1 MANLSAAFCEEYLKT
16 FKVRLVD
23 STDLQ
28 RQAQHLR
35 YQVYCVEHGFEPPN
49 ELGLE
54 YDHYDTRAP
63 HALLYHA
70 AAAEPVGTVRVVL
83 PDEGGHTAL
92 PIHDVCAPSLLAAA
106 DLPPESTGEISRF
119 AISKGRLQPLLG
131 QMGRLHQAN
140 HDRHIVGFACLG
152 LITAVRQIA
161 IANDLTHLAAL
172 MRPALLRRLRG
183 LGLTFEQLGRP
194 VEHRGLRIP
203 CFMRI
208 DRLEES
214 LQRHRPDLWS
224 VYSASVH

>member
-28 RQAQHLR
+28 RKAQQLR

-49 ELGLE
+49 DVGLE
-54 YDHYDTRAP
+54 WDRYDTRAP
-63 HALLYHA
+63 HALLYHEA
-70 AAAEPVGTVRVVL
+70 SADPIGTVRVVL
-83 PDEGGHTAL
+83 PDSAGWAAL
-92 PIHDVCAPSLLAAA
+92 PIQDVCASALLNAE
-106 DLPPESTGEISRF
+106 LPMESTGEISRF
-119 AISKGRLQPLLG
+119 AISKFRLHPLLSH
-131 QMGRLHQAN
+131 MGRLHQAN
-140 HDRHIVGFACLG
+140 HDRHVVGFACLG

-161 IANDLTHLAAL
+161 VANELTHLVAL

-183 LGLTFEQLGRP
+183 LGLSFQQLGRP
-194 VEHRGLRIP
+194 VDHHGMRIP

-208 DRLEES
+208 DQLEES